1 VAVTFRA
8 RREVES
14 KRMGVLGGIRL
25 ELLKWDSEASIVIG
39 LPIHRNSSSH
49 SAAKALH
56 FYSTNFGCGL
66 PRHSFLRSSTRWMA
80 KRKKNPN
87 TEEPTGREK
96 KKLKMAVARTIEVQS
111 VAERDNTRS
120 HTTTTDGE
128 FNLFFAPKTNNL
140 TCLQCLQGLKDFPSM
155 IDVER
160 FTEVFDLLLRLILGV
175 NSELGQSLRDRCY
188 AQGHEECKVSPFRSF
203 RNPF

>member
-1 VAVTFRA
+1 
-8 RREVES
+8 
-14 KRMGVLGGIRL
+14 
-25 ELLKWDSEASIVIG
+25 
-39 LPIHRNSSSH
+39 
-49 SAAKALH
+49 
-56 FYSTNFGCGL
+56 
-66 PRHSFLRSSTRWMA
+66 MA
-80 KRKKNPN
+80 KRKKNP
-87 TEEPTGREK
+87 TAEEPTGREK

-140 TCLQCLQGLKDFPSM
+140 TCLQGLKDFPSV

-175 NSELGQSLRDRCY
+175 NSELGQSL
-188 AQGHEECKVSPFRSF
+188 
-203 RNPF
+203 